1 MNRSIS
7 KSLVVKTSASVQP
20 VKVLLI
26 GLPTEEVQIA
36 DFKVGEELAIIVVS
50 TVVRIEQPVE
60 VSIRMDELWMSVD
73 EGAGT
78 RPEGGKRTSVVEDV
92 HVETVFHVVVAR
104 EAEDVVVDV
113 AEKVDLPR
121 TSSALLRHRHFDI
134 SHTSGSTRQY
144 QSKSLSRGCL

>member
-7 KSLVVKTSASVQP
+7 KSLVVETSASVQP

-36 DFKVGEELAIIVVS
+36 NFKVGKELAIVVVPI
-50 TVVRIEQPVE
+50 VVRIEQPVE
-60 VSIRMDELWMSVD
+60 VSIRMDELWVSID

-78 RPEGGKRTSVVEDV
+78 RPEGRERTSVVEDV
-92 HVETVFHVVVAR
+92 HVETVFHVVVTH
-104 EAEDVVVDV
+104 EAEDVVIDV
-113 AEKVDLPR
+113 TEKVDLPK
-121 TSSALLRHRHFDI
+121 TMSALLRHFDVP
-134 SHTSGSTRQY
+134 HTSGSTRQY